1 MALEALLRSTRIS
14 KLHKTQSE
22 DNTTLNTRMFLCT
35 EKKEVAPFSCSLSE
49 VSTVHTVCTK
59 ENRSAG
65 NISPQ
70 QKTTSVLYVSLLA
83 LWQTSDIFLI
93 NTLSESQLHVLLGSP
108 FLYWIVIIFKSLNFY
123 IFMLLLYLTT
133 RFLYQRNL
141 KSSLSS
147 LQGNSEEKKAHVIWN
162 VYIFLKSINSRNL
175 SLELLYLLI
184 FLVTLARISCREV
197 VLYAWLSSTGSILL
211 LAAAV
216 FLWLHPHFLVLILR
230 RWQGLAVPKRT
241 KDSSSLVCSNNGS
254 LCLTA
259 L

>member
-1 MALEALLRSTRIS
+1 MLLWERIGVTEASECKDLALEALLRSTRIS

-22 DNTTLNTRMFLCT
+22 DNTTLNTRIFLCT

-108 FLYWIVIIFKSLNFY
+108 FLYWIVIIFKSLHFY
-123 IFMLLLYLTT
+123 VFILLLYLTT

-197 VLYAWLSSTGSILL
+197 VL
-211 LAAAV
+211 
-216 FLWLHPHFLVLILR
+216 
-230 RWQGLAVPKRT
+230 
-241 KDSSSLVCSNNGS
+241 
-254 LCLTA
+254 
-259 L
+259 